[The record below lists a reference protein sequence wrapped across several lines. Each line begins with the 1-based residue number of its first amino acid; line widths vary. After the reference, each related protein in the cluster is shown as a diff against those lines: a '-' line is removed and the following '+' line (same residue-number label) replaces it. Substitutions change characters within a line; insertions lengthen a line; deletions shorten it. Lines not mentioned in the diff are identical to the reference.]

1 LFTGAVAGALAGV
14 LAIFVLTPAVG
25 IVLLV
30 LAVGAAGLGAA
41 DLGLARRIE
50 RKG

>member
-1 LFTGAVAGALAGV
+1 MGAVASALAGV
-14 LAIFVLTPAVG
+14 LAIFVLTPAIA

-30 LAVGAAGLGAA
+30 IAAGAASLGAA
-41 DLGLARRIE
+41 DLGLARRME